1 MIYHINLGTQATLK
15 HLQKRQDKVLKERHS
30 LVDMK
35 GNKSVKWMIHIENV
49 SQSQSGTL
57 IFFVSPRL
65 WHTVTKEP
73 PKFILQQT
81 TNIYTMFK
89 RWL

>member
-1 MIYHINLGTQATLK
+1 MIYHINLATQATLK

-49 SQSQSGTL
+49 SRSQSA

-65 WHTVTKEP
+65 CK
-73 PKFILQQT
+73 Q
-81 TNIYTMFK
+81 
-89 RWL
+89 